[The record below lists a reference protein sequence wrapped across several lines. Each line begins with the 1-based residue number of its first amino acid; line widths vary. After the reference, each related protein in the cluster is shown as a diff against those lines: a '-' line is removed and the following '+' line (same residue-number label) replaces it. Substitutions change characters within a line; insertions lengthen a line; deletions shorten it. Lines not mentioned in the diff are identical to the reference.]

1 MLVETLGLVKNFKG
15 LIAIDHVDIVIN
27 QGEILSII
35 GPNGAGKTTFFNLL
49 TGILPC
55 DEGGVFYRGQEITG
69 LAPYDIAAKGIIR
82 TFQTTKIFSR
92 VSVLQSIMIGRH
104 LKTKS
109 DVFASV
115 FRTQQMKEEERETRK
130 KALELLEFM
139 DMTEKKD
146 FLCKNLPYG
155 DQRKLEI
162 AIALAAEPDLLLL
175 DEPSIGMNPEE
186 TINIMVLIRKI
197 RDQGT
202 TVTLV
207 EHDMNVVMNISDRIV
222 VFDFGKKIAEGT
234 PAEIRENKK
243 VIEVYLGEE
252 LS

>member
-115 FRTQQMKEEERETRK
+115 FRTQQMKEEERETRN
-130 KALELLEFM
+130 KALEILEFM

-186 TINIMVLIRKI
+186 TINLMVLIRKI

-252 LS
+252 LP

>member
-1 MLVETLGLVKNFKG
+1 
-15 LIAIDHVDIVIN
+15 
-27 QGEILSII
+27 
-35 GPNGAGKTTFFNLL
+35 
-49 TGILPC
+49 
-55 DEGGVFYRGQEITG
+55 
-69 LAPYDIAAKGIIR
+69 
-82 TFQTTKIFSR
+82 
-92 VSVLQSIMIGRH
+92 
-104 LKTKS
+104 
-109 DVFASV
+109 
-115 FRTQQMKEEERETRK
+115 MKEEETETRN

-139 DMTEKKD
+139 DMTGEKD

-162 AIALAAEPDLLLL
+162 AVALAAEPDLLLL

-186 TINIMVLIRKI
+186 TMNIMALIRKI

-202 TVTLV
+202 TVTMV

-222 VFDFGKKIAEGT
+222 VLDFGKKIAEGT
-234 PAEIRENKK
+234 PAEIRENRK

>member
-1 MLVETLGLVKNFKG
+1 MLVETFGLVKNFKG

-35 GPNGAGKTTFFNLL
+35 GPNGAGKTTLFNLL

-115 FRTQQMKEEERETRK
+115 FRTQQMKEEERETKK
-130 KALELLEFM
+130 KALEILEFM

>member
-1 MLVETLGLVKNFKG
+1 
-15 LIAIDHVDIVIN
+15 
-27 QGEILSII
+27 
-35 GPNGAGKTTFFNLL
+35 
-49 TGILPC
+49 
-55 DEGGVFYRGQEITG
+55 
-69 LAPYDIAAKGIIR
+69 
-82 TFQTTKIFSR
+82 
-92 VSVLQSIMIGRH
+92 
-104 LKTKS
+104 
-109 DVFASV
+109 
-115 FRTQQMKEEERETRK
+115 MKEEERETRK
-130 KALELLEFM
+130 KALEILEFM

-186 TINIMVLIRKI
+186 TINLMVLIRKI

-252 LS
+252 LP

>member
-35 GPNGAGKTTFFNLL
+35 GPNGAGKTTLFNLL

-115 FRTQQMKEEERETRK
+115 FRTQQMKEEERETKK
-130 KALELLEFM
+130 KALEILEFM

>member
-130 KALELLEFM
+130 KALEILEFM

>member
-55 DEGGVFYRGQEITG
+55 DEGGVFYQGQEITG

-109 DVFASV
+109 DVFASF
-115 FRTQQMKEEERETRK
+115 FRTRQMKEEERETRK

-175 DEPSIGMNPEE
+175 DEPAIGMNPEE

-252 LS
+252 LP